1 MIREIAK
8 RAARNFPPAPD
19 DYIVD
24 GLRHCAKC
32 KKPKEKRVLINDRE
46 EVVTIPCECQQAE
59 DREKTEQAEQWR
71 HFRECLALPVYALQE
86 AGYALHAAG
95 KRAFA
100 LHDGSN
106 PRALKI
112 AKRYVDVFPAKGCGL
127 MLWGNCGT
135 GKSYL
140 AACIVNALLEEQI
153 PALMVSTVRLLNY
166 ITGKDVNANNAI
178 DSLRRFDLLVLDDF
192 GAERQTPYI
201 IENLTEIVNAREGKP
216 LIITC
221 NISPEQLKEPPREL
235 ERLYDRVGSCIPVP
249 LLGESKRKQKG
260 QELKAEM
267 REILFAD

>member
-1 MIREIAK
+1 MIQENVE
-8 RAARNFPPAPD
+8 RAERAFPPAPD

-24 GLRHCAKC
+24 GLRYCARC
-32 KKPKEKRVLINDRE
+32 KKPKQKRLDPRIYKEEKIVP
-46 EVVTIPCECQQAE
+46 IPCACQQEAE
-59 DREKTEQAEQWR
+59 KAKAEQALR
-71 HFRECLALPVYALQE
+71 DKHFQECAELPVYALQE
-86 AGYALHAAG
+86 AG

-112 AKRYVDVFPAKGCGL
+112 AKRYIDVFPAKGCGL

-140 AACIVNALLEEQI
+140 AACIVNAMLEKKI

-166 ITGKDVNANNAI
+166 ITGKDVNTNNAI

-235 ERLYDRVGSCIPVP
+235 ERLYDRVSDCIPVP
-249 LLGESKRKQKG
+249 LLGGSKRKQKG

-267 REILFAD
+267 REILFTD